1 MQNSQD
7 ISKHL
12 SSEIK
17 LSKNQIL
24 VFLLILEKG
33 KMDITQI
40 SQKLKLPIGEA
51 LSTSKSL
58 VNLGGF
64 INISDTEFETM
75 HPRFTLVNM
84 YRNICMKYG
93 IKFGRNKIIDNLG
106 ELLEDYYYKA
116 RTNN

>member
-1 MQNSQD
+1 MKNYSD
-7 ISKHL
+7 IIKYM

-24 VFLLILEKG
+24 VFLLILEEG
-33 KMDITQI
+33 KMNIVQI
-40 SQKLKLPIGEA
+40 SQKLKLDIEEA
-51 LSTSKSL
+51 LSTSESL
-58 VNLGGF
+58 VHLGGF

-75 HPRFTLVNM
+75 HPRFTMVNM

-93 IKFGRNKIIDNLG
+93 VKFGRNKIIDNLG
-106 ELLEDYYYKA
+106 MLLEDYYYKA

>member
-1 MQNSQD
+1 MQNFQD
-7 ISKHL
+7 VINRI

-33 KMDITQI
+33 KMNISQI
-40 SQKLKLPIGEA
+40 SHILKLTRSEA

-84 YRNICMKYG
+84 YRNVCIKYG
-93 IKFGRNKIIDNLG
+93 MKFGRNKIVDNLG
-106 ELLEDYYYKA
+106 ALLEDYYYKA